1 MEQKTHALE
10 IQKAKAKSLWIS
22 FLKEKNKRISTILLK
37 KHSKTMQEVFKLQKE
52 ISNLLYLELN
62 KHD

>member
-10 IQKAKAKSLWIS
+10 IQKAKEKSLWIS